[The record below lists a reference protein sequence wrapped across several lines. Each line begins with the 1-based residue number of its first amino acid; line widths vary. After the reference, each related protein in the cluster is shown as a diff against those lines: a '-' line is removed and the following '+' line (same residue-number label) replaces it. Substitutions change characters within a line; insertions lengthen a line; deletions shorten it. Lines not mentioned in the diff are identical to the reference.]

1 MEKHTQPW
9 WEVGVS
15 GENEKKGMRRV
26 RQNAV
31 FEVKVDMNQMYDE
44 SREMDEALPSEE
56 SEDEEGSGRGRS
68 GQRERESCSYIC
80 VLLV

>member
-1 MEKHTQPW
+1 M
-9 WEVGVS
+9 S

-56 SEDEEGSGRGRS
+56 SEDEEGSGS